1 MFCIVKL
8 FVYYL
13 ILPSDDKL
21 MQLVIIIEA
30 ASPSAQMVIVCL
42 NQLGF
47 QKIASQMAY
56 MYVFQYIACIITIT
70 MFATMALQLI
80 YHPTS

>member
-13 ILPSDDKL
+13 ILPPEDKL
-21 MQLVIIIEA
+21 IQLVIVIEA

-47 QKIASQMAY
+47 QRVASQMAY
-56 MYVFQYIACIITIT
+56 MYVFQYMSCIITIT

-80 YHPTS
+80 YHPAA